1 MATSTTRTLVELV
14 SRSCCKTKKLFL
26 FGNEIRKNL
35 LVHSFN
41 YNLQNKALISV
52 SQRNRRKMADE
63 KPVETAIRTK
73 LTDALKPLHLDVIN
87 ESYMHNVPKG
97 TESHFKVVIVS
108 SAFEDVKRLQKHK
121 LVHSALQEELDAGL
135 HALSI
140 VAKTPAEWDK
150 SQEVGQ
156 SPACRGGAGL

>member
-1 MATSTTRTLVELV
+1 MATSSFKFIVELV
-14 SRSCCKTKKLFL
+14 SKPEIQKLLTKVQVQGRIAARFPKPNF
-26 FGNEIRKNL
+26 
-35 LVHSFN
+35 
-41 YNLQNKALISV
+41 NKAYFSISQNH
-52 SQRNRRKMADE
+52 SRKMGDD
-63 KPVETAIRTK
+63 KPVETAIRSK

-108 SAFEDVKRLQKHK
+108 SAFENVKRLQKHQ